1 MVHVRQCFQ
10 NGGLD
15 QFGYQYFVEYKR
27 GKQKYEDNLM
37 EREAYDLQSRFAK
50 TNQLSWC
57 FALKPEPR
65 IFVKVLRSNTFTKI
79 LGSGDQ

>member
-27 GKQKYEDNLM
+27 AKQKYENNLM
-37 EREAYDLQSRFAK
+37 EREAYDLQNRFAQK
-50 TNQLSWC
+50 YRQ
-57 FALKPEPR
+57 
-65 IFVKVLRSNTFTKI
+65 
-79 LGSGDQ
+79 DQQG